1 METSVQQSSSAGAH
15 NSVYFLWVGPLYR
28 DSELLDRFEQ
38 WTRRVYK
45 PREAKWKRPVLLMLS
60 ILIGA
65 GCATAAY
72 TQVEHQWA
80 NDAVWLV
87 IGVFGFFSGIG
98 LFVSIFCKDYWV
110 ALVLGKPKL

>member
-1 METSVQQSSSAGAH
+1 M
-15 NSVYFLWVGPLYR
+15 
-28 DSELLDRFEQ
+28 
-38 WTRRVYK
+38 
-45 PREAKWKRPVLLMLS
+45 LLMLS

-98 LFVSIFCKDYWV
+98 LFVSIFCKDYFV
-110 ALVLGKPKL
+110 TIFFTYVNPKIPQDSKNYA